1 MLKFVLRRLLISIP
15 VLVIIVCATFVLN
28 ELSPGDAATALA
40 GDEASPEAL
49 AALREQLGLD
59 RPWYV
64 RLGEYLA
71 GVAMGDLG
79 TSIYSSATVVQLI
92 GTRLPVTLSLVLLV
106 LALTVVIGVPLGI
119 WTATTKHVWV
129 DKVVTALAVITIA
142 APGFLVAIFL
152 VTIFAIQLGW
162 LPPSGYVDLTRDPG
176 RWLWHITLPAIA
188 LAATPAAELARMTRA
203 SMVDV
208 LGADYLRTA
217 RAKGLSSRA
226 IYGKHAMKNAALP
239 VVTILGLQATRVVGG
254 AVILEQIFN
263 LPGIGSATISA
274 VLTRDAPVLFGV
286 VIVVSVL
293 TLLVNL
299 ITDISYGY
307 FNPSLRAR

>member
-1 MLKFVLRRLLISIP
+1 MLKFVLRRLAISIP
-15 VLVIIVCATFVLN
+15 VLLIILCATFILN
-28 ELSPGDAATALA
+28 EFTPGDAATALA
-40 GDEASPEAL
+40 GEDASPEAL

-59 RPWYV
+59 RPWYT

-71 GVAMGDLG
+71 AVATGDLG
-79 TSIYSSATVVQLI
+79 TSIYSSASVVQLI
-92 GTRLPVTLSLVLLV
+92 ATRLPATVSLIVLVLLLSV
-106 LALTVVIGVPLGI
+106 LVGVPLGI
-119 WTATTKHVWV
+119 WSAITRHVWV
-129 DKVVTALAVITIA
+129 DKVITAISVVTIA
-142 APGFLVAIFL
+142 APGFLIAIFL
-152 VTIFAIQLGW
+152 ISIFAIQLGW
-162 LPPSGYVDLTRDPG
+162 LPPSGYVDISRDPG
-176 RWLWHITLPAIA
+176 RWLWHITLPALA

-217 RAKGLSSRA
+217 RAKGLTPRA
-226 IYGKHAMKNAALP
+226 IYSKHALKNAALP

-263 LPGIGSATISA
+263 LPGIGSMTINA
-274 VLTRDAPVLFGV
+274 VITRDAPVLFGV
-286 VIVVSVL
+286 VIVVSIL

-299 ITDISYGY
+299 LTDISYGY